1 MTELVVSARIMIE
14 EAVDYVYMSRVGIT
28 CLNRFGELIS
38 FVLDPN
44 EAPYTVVVQDCLVLP
59 GLHLMVSHVFVDR
72 YMKWAGL
79 DEPFQVWRWHLD
91 VYPPMGIVPV
101 QYGVYGDS
109 VLRKDRIYR
118 SSFEP
123 VGGPELT
130 DPVLLGMQFAAKDI
144 PTAACSCDLVA
155 ERQLYRRDSP
165 FLPHPGNFD
174 ARLGIL
180 VDYESVLEQDK
191 TPKQEW
197 VM

>member
-144 PTAACSCDLVA
+144 PTAACTCDLVA
-155 ERQLYRRDSP
+155 ERKLYRRNSP